1 VSVPPAELEV
11 SLSARALEI
20 VRQRPLETVLGFL
33 LLVGVATWIYVGVR
47 NALVGITVNKL
58 QVLLDTEIAA
68 LDIWIREKQL
78 NAERW
83 AQDRRVRDDARSLLQ
98 RRPAAGASVPG
109 CDGPERDRLLAA
121 VDALLGSETAPG
133 VNLVDRDGLVVAS
146 RFAAYCGRL
155 LGPPAQRGLRE
166 VLAGQSAFS
175 APMTEAD
182 RVGSVAGDALQRP
195 LVWFSAPVRDDAGAV
210 IGALNIGKYADERFS
225 AVFAAARLGETGEA
239 YAFDLQGRML
249 SKSRFRAE
257 LEDTARLPPG
267 RSEILNLQLLD
278 RDPDRDTNGEREGV
292 LFTRLIESARA
303 GRAKAD
309 GALDSGVITEPYRNY
324 LGHPVVGAW
333 RWLAHFDL
341 GVAVEVGEAEA
352 YAPLQRLQRAFLAV
366 LVAAGSAL
374 LFLLVAMVRI
384 VRLRR
389 ERDEA
394 QRVGNYEL
402 IEEVGQG
409 GMARVYRARHRLLK
423 RPTAVKIIELAVAND
438 EMLARFD
445 REVRLASQLM
455 HPNTVEVFDYGRTA
469 DGQPFYAMEFLD
481 GLTLQQ
487 IVDAHGPL
495 PPERAAHVLRGIA
508 GSLSE
513 AHAMGL
519 VHRDIKPANVML
531 CRRGG
536 EYDVVKVLD
545 FGLVKDTRSEPTR
558 DHTRALKVLGTPAY
572 MAPERIERAGSADLR
587 SDLYALGAVGFFLLA
602 GRPPFAADNDL
613 ALAYQVV
620 HAQAPDLV
628 ALVPALRAT
637 PAALELAGLIAA
649 CLAKDATRRPQQAT
663 ALIDLLDRLALQIPW
678 TPAAARTW
686 WDAHDAA
693 RQAPAS
699 LAVA

>member
-1 VSVPPAELEV
+1 L
-11 SLSARALEI
+11 
-20 VRQRPLETVLGFL
+20 
-33 LLVGVATWIYVGVR
+33 
-47 NALVGITVNKL
+47 
-58 QVLLDTEIAA
+58 
-68 LDIWIREKQL
+68 
-78 NAERW
+78 
-83 AQDRRVRDDARSLLQ
+83 RD
-98 RRPAAGASVPG
+98 
-109 CDGPERDRLLAA
+109 
-121 VDALLGSETAPG
+121 
-133 VNLVDRDGLVVAS
+133 
-146 RFAAYCGRL
+146 
-155 LGPPAQRGLRE
+155 

-182 RVGSVAGDALQRP
+182 RVGSVASDALQRP
-195 LVWFSAPVRDDAGAV
+195 LVWFSAPVRDDGGAV

-278 RDPDRDTNGEREGV
+278 RDPDRETNGEREGV
-292 LFTRLIESARA
+292 QFTRLIESARA

-487 IVDAHGPL
+487 IVDAHGPM
-495 PPERAAHVLRGIA
+495 PPERTVHVLRGIA

-558 DHTRALKVLGTPAY
+558 DLTRALKVLGTPAY
-572 MAPERIERAGSADLR
+572 MAPERIEHAGSADLR

-602 GRPPFAADNDL
+602 GRQPFAADNDL

-620 HAQAPDLV
+620 HAHPPDLV
-628 ALVPALRAT
+628 ALVPALGAT
-637 PAALELAGLIAA
+637 PAALELARVVVA
-649 CLAKDATRRPQQAT
+649 CLAKDPAQRPQQAT

-678 TPAAARTW
+678 APAGARAW
-686 WDAHDAA
+686 WDEHDAA
-693 RQAPAS
+693 RPAPAS
-699 LAVA
+699 VAAA